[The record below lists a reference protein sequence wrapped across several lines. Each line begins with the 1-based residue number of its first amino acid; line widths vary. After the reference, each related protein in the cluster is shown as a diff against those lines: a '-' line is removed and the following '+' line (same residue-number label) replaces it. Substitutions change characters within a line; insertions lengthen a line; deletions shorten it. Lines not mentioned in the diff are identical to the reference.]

1 MNKKQGHCGLQ
12 GTLGLTFIA
21 LIALTGCKDSGLV
34 QEPESSLST
43 YSENSDELHTYT
55 NAVIVEKEGEELY
68 GKNCAS
74 CHDGGVHRGPDKNMI
89 ALMSANSIYKALTD
103 GVMSLQAQNLSV
115 DEKRRVAEY
124 LANSRLKE
132 GSAESELSVC
142 SGDAAKFD
150 FNEPPSLHGWGFNS
164 GNSHYIDPSQTSITR
179 QNVGRLSLKWTFAF
193 PDALRVR
200 SRPTIAAGALFVG
213 SHNGQVYA
221 LDQDTA
227 CVRWVF
233 SASAEVRN
241 GLVITPWEAGDE
253 TAEPLIFFG
262 DLIGYIYA
270 VNAKTGELVWRDRPD
285 AHPSS
290 TITGAANLFDGVLYV
305 PVSSLEVIPA
315 YDSDYECCTFRGSVV
330 AYNAQTGSKLWQAFT
345 TDEPELNGVT
355 ANGTSRMSPSGA
367 PVWNSPTVDQH
378 RRQIVF
384 GTGENYSSPA
394 TGTSD
399 AIMALDMNT
408 GAVNWVYQATADD
421 AWNTA
426 CVKGGNS
433 AHPSAAAE
441 ASGPNCP
448 VENGPDVDFGAGA
461 ILATTKSGK
470 DLILAGQKSGDVH
483 AINPAT
489 GKLIWKT
496 KVGRGSLL
504 GGINFGMAV
513 ANDMVF
519 VPIAD
524 VKDGTGETPAGI
536 FIGAR
541 HPGLHALNI
550 NTGEISWRSPMV
562 NSCEGKDSCLPGI
575 AQAIAASDQLV
586 FTGGM
591 DGVLRIYD
599 TASGKVLWQYQ
610 TAKSFTGSNGVEG
623 MGGSFAGGSG
633 PVVHGNMLFASSG
646 YAFNGL
652 MPGNVLLAF
661 ELQPE
666 SDRLQK

>member
-1 MNKKQGHCGLQ
+1 MSKKQGHCGLQ

-193 PDALRVR
+193 PDALRAR

>member
-1 MNKKQGHCGLQ
+1 
-12 GTLGLTFIA
+12 
-21 LIALTGCKDSGLV
+21 
-34 QEPESSLST
+34 
-43 YSENSDELHTYT
+43 
-55 NAVIVEKEGEELY
+55 
-68 GKNCAS
+68 
-74 CHDGGVHRGPDKNMI
+74 
-89 ALMSANSIYKALTD
+89 
-103 GVMSLQAQNLSV
+103 
-115 DEKRRVAEY
+115 
-124 LANSRLKE
+124 
-132 GSAESELSVC
+132 
-142 SGDAAKFD
+142 
-150 FNEPPSLHGWGFNS
+150 
-164 GNSHYIDPSQTSITR
+164 
-179 QNVGRLSLKWTFAF
+179 
-193 PDALRVR
+193 
-200 SRPTIAAGALFVG
+200 
-213 SHNGQVYA
+213 
-221 LDQDTA
+221 
-227 CVRWVF
+227 
-233 SASAEVRN
+233 
-241 GLVITPWEAGDE
+241 
-253 TAEPLIFFG
+253 
-262 DLIGYIYA
+262 
-270 VNAKTGELVWRDRPD
+270 
-285 AHPSS
+285 
-290 TITGAANLFDGVLYV
+290 
-305 PVSSLEVIPA
+305 
-315 YDSDYECCTFRGSVV
+315 
-330 AYNAQTGSKLWQAFT
+330 
-345 TDEPELNGVT
+345 
-355 ANGTSRMSPSGA
+355 
-367 PVWNSPTVDQH
+367 
-378 RRQIVF
+378 
-384 GTGENYSSPA
+384 
-394 TGTSD
+394 
-399 AIMALDMNT
+399 
-408 GAVNWVYQATADD
+408 
-421 AWNTA
+421 
-426 CVKGGNS
+426 
-433 AHPSAAAE
+433 
-441 ASGPNCP
+441 
-448 VENGPDVDFGAGA
+448 
-461 ILATTKSGK
+461 
-470 DLILAGQKSGDVH
+470 VH